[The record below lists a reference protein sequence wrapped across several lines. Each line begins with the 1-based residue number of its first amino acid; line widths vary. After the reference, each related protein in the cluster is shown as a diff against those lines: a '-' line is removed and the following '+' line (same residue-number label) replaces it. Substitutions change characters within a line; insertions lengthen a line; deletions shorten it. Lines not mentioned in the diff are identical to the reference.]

1 MSVEHGEPD
10 YTQRVLATIRP
21 SGLVGGR
28 LLFIEDFESLVL
40 HSAAGA
46 GTSGQTTNPGEVY
59 AGDRSGYLV
68 AAISNT
74 AVQVF
79 PFAIP
84 VLGKLAAEVICRP
97 RDDNTQIISLYLP
110 IIAKGRYYYP
120 TVRVYYDGTNVLL
133 QVYTDA
139 LTWETI
145 ETIGKGPI
153 STGWHVLYMSFDLST
168 AKYQLVQFD
177 SHKINIHT
185 KAMRNE
191 VSLLPEHTEAWFYT
205 TASASGE
212 STVYYDNFIISSED
226 D

>member
-1 MSVEHGEPD
+1 MTRGEPD

-46 GTSGQTTNPGEVY
+46 GTSGETTNPGEVY

-68 AAISNT
+68 AAVSNT

-79 PFAIP
+79 TFPLPI
-84 VLGKLAAEVICRP
+84 LGKLGVEVVCRP
-97 RDDNTQIISLYLP
+97 RDNNTAIISLYLV
-110 IIAKGRYYYP
+110 IIIQGRIYYP
-120 TVRVYYDGTNVLL
+120 TMRIYYDGTSVLL

-145 ETIGKGPI
+145 DTLGVGPI
-153 STGWHVLYMSFDLST
+153 STGWHVLYLSFDLST
-168 AKYQLVQFD
+168 AKYKIVQCD
-177 SHKINIHT
+177 SHRINIST
-185 KAMRNE
+185 KSMRNLAYP
-191 VSLLPEHTEAWFYT
+191 SAEHTECWFYT
-205 TASASGE
+205 TAPATGE
-212 STVYYDNFIISSED
+212 STVYYDNLMITAEED
-226 D
+226 